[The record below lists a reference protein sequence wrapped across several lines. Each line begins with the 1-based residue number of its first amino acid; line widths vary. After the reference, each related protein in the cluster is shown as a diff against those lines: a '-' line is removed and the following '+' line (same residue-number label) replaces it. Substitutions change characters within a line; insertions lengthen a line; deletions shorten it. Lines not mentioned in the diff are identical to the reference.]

1 MELTNPTGTPLPPWC
16 SELIP
21 DLHDAIWSGGGHHD
35 HAAWCALEVLQR
47 RGLLVQSEPEGEA
60 GELVK
65 DLRECADSCT
75 LAEKHGW
82 ARVMRRAAE
91 VLARFARPTIEP
103 VPVSERPI
111 LKSSDFNDANG
122 HCWCGT
128 RASVDAI
135 GDLPVEMPPS
145 WELREPCAQ
154 DDCVLPHHALPVPAA
169 ERLPVPE
176 GYSEG
181 PLSEFSDGGM
191 PLG

>member
-1 MELTNPTGTPLPPWC
+1 MELTNPTSTPLPPWC

-47 RGLLVQSEPEGEA
+47 RGLLVQSEPEGLEA

-91 VLARFARPTIEP
+91 VLARWGRPTIEP
-103 VPVSERPI
+103 VPVAERPWEREGWCDAEGRCWFGAPDRPGA
-111 LKSSDFNDANG
+111 LACWDLDLEPAADDTSS
-122 HCWCGT
+122 
-128 RASVDAI
+128 
-135 GDLPVEMPPS
+135 
-145 WELREPCAQ
+145 
-154 DDCVLPHHALPVPAA
+154 LPHHALPVPGA
-169 ERLPVPE
+169 EV
-176 GYSEG
+176 G
-181 PLSEFSDGGM
+181 
-191 PLG
+191 

>member
-1 MELTNPTGTPLPPWC
+1 MELTNPTSTPLPPWC

-65 DLRECADSCT
+65 DLWECADSCT

-91 VLARFARPTIEP
+91 LLTRHARPIIKP
-103 VPVSERPI
+103 VPV
-111 LKSSDFNDANG
+111 
-122 HCWCGT
+122 
-128 RASVDAI
+128 
-135 GDLPVEMPPS
+135 
-145 WELREPCAQ
+145 
-154 DDCVLPHHALPVPAA
+154 A
-169 ERLPVPE
+169 ERLPGPE
-176 GYSEG
+176 DYHPDNDWCWGWYGWRWRMMDSTCFYPGCETTHWLPHHIL
-181 PLSEFSDGGM
+181 PLPNSH
-191 PLG
+191 

>member
-1 MELTNPTGTPLPPWC
+1 MAAKELGYEFSPKWFLTGKNCPSLETDPY
-16 SELIP
+16 EL
-21 DLHDAIWSGGGHHD
+21 LGF
-35 HAAWCALEVLQR
+35 
-47 RGLLVQSEPEGEA
+47 
-60 GELVK
+60 
-65 DLRECADSCT
+65 
-75 LAEKHGW
+75 
-82 ARVMRRAAE
+82 ARA
-91 VLARFARPTIEP
+91 VLAHYARPTTALAQPEPDPAEVAGAAYMEAFQLGRAAGISDSRLTIKP